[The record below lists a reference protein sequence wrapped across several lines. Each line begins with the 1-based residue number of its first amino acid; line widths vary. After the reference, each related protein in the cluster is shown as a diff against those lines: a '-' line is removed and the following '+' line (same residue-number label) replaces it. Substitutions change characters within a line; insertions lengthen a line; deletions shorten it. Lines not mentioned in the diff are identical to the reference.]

1 MGKKKNKDIGFFG
14 TIKGRISVFVTVC
27 TVIILSITTVIS
39 FTNTR
44 NVMVKDEKTLL
55 EEQAEGN
62 AKIMDEWLKAEG
74 KTISTMAIAL
84 SGMDIE
90 NKEAIMDYLEL
101 NLKDNENALMYYCCF
116 GYAGGAFPADH
127 SKVDLDPTTREWWK
141 RAVEENKLIY
151 TSPYTDAVTGKMV
164 ASIAIPFQMSGEQ
177 AVLLA
182 DITID
187 KLVEITKNVSTDDS
201 VQTFLV
207 DDTGAVVSH
216 ENEDFLP
223 KDGENTVL
231 TDEVKIDLN
240 ETKVFSFTDYDK
252 KNKYGAIEII
262 DATGWRFGVTKDRG
276 IIGAQ
281 IANSLLLPFAIDIIS
296 LAVVIYLLN
305 LVIRNMLQPMN
316 TLKVFVKEKV
326 IGIENCKMQKDEVN
340 EIKYLMGALEER
352 FIATIQ
358 KVKQES
364 SVIYDRMVTTNEM
377 VAAMSGNIMEISA
390 TMQETGANVE
400 SQTSSIQNIDD
411 TCAAVSEA
419 VEGLADKTQEMTAKA
434 AEIREKVEKLVPEII
449 EDKKNAA
456 SMTEDSRVRLEEAI
470 KNAKVIDQIVEV
482 SQAIQEIASQT
493 NLLALNASIEAAR
506 AGEAGKGFAVVADE
520 IKNLSS
526 VTSEEISKVNELTEK
541 VMQSVKL
548 LSNESNEI
556 LAFLDGVVMKD
567 YEKVEEMA
575 GSYEE
580 DAEYYA
586 QQSIELGEEA
596 SKVKDSVG
604 HINERLDIVTLSQG
618 ELNNA
623 MIAINDNLQMI
634 TTASEKMEVETK
646 EVLESIKS
654 LGDTVETFHI

>member
-556 LAFLDGVVMKD
+556 LEFLDGVVMKD

-580 DAEYYA
+580 DAGYYA
-586 QQSIELGEEA
+586 QQSFELGEEA

>member
-1 MGKKKNKDIGFFG
+1 MGNEKKKDIGFFG
-14 TIKGRISVFVTVC
+14 TIKGRIATFVTVC
-27 TVIILSITTVIS
+27 TVIILTITTVVSCTI
-39 FTNTR
+39 TR
-44 NVMVKDEKTLL
+44 NVMVKDAKTLL
-55 EEQAEGN
+55 AEQAEGN
-62 AKIMDEWLKAEG
+62 AKVMDEWLQEEG
-74 KTISTMAIAL
+74 KIISSMAIAL

-101 NLKDNENALMYYCCF
+101 NLKENENVLMYYCCF
-116 GYAGGAFPADH
+116 GYDGGAFPADH
-127 SKVDLDPTTREWWK
+127 SKPELDPTTREWWK
-141 RAVEENKLIY
+141 RAVAENKLIY
-151 TSPYTDAVTGKMV
+151 TAPYTDAITGKMV
-164 ASIAIPFQMSGEQ
+164 VSIAIPFQMSGEQ

-207 DDTGAVVSH
+207 DDTGAVISH

-223 KDGENTVL
+223 KDEGNIVL
-231 TDEVKIDLN
+231 TDKVKMDLN
-240 ETKVFSFTDYDK
+240 ETGVFPFTDYDK
-252 KNKYGAIEII
+252 KNKYGALGTI
-262 DATGWRFGVTKDRG
+262 DATGWKLGVTKDRG
-276 IIGAQ
+276 AISKQ
-281 IANSLLLPFAIDIIS
+281 ISSSLLLPFSIDVILLVI
-296 LAVVIYLLN
+296 VVFLLN
-305 LVIRNMLQPMN
+305 LVIRNLLNPMN
-316 TLKVFVKEKV
+316 TLKTFVKEKV
-326 IGIENCKMQKDEVN
+326 IGLENCKKQKNEVD

-364 SVIYDRMVTTNEM
+364 SVIHDKMVTNNEM
-377 VAAMSGNIMEISA
+377 VATMSGNIMEISA
-390 TMQETGANVE
+390 TMEETGANVE
-400 SQTSSIQNIDD
+400 SQTSSIQNIDE
-411 TCAAVSEA
+411 TCTAVSEA
-419 VEGLADKTQEMTAKA
+419 VEGLAGKTQEMTAKA
-434 AEIREKVEKLVPEII
+434 TQIREKVEKLVPEII

-482 SQAIQEIASQT
+482 SQAIREIASQT

-520 IKNLSS
+520 IKNLSN

-548 LSNESNEI
+548 LSSESNEI
-556 LAFLDGVVMKD
+556 LAFLDEVVMKD

-580 DAEYYA
+580 DAGYYA

-596 SKVKDSVG
+596 SKVKGSVG
-604 HINERLDIVTLSQG
+604 HINERLDTITLSQG
-618 ELNNA
+618 ELNDA

-634 TTASEKMEVETK
+634 TTASEKMAAETK

>member
-1 MGKKKNKDIGFFG
+1 M
-14 TIKGRISVFVTVC
+14 
-27 TVIILSITTVIS
+27 
-39 FTNTR
+39 
-44 NVMVKDEKTLL
+44 
-55 EEQAEGN
+55 
-62 AKIMDEWLKAEG
+62 
-74 KTISTMAIAL
+74 
-84 SGMDIE
+84 
-90 NKEAIMDYLEL
+90 
-101 NLKDNENALMYYCCF
+101 
-116 GYAGGAFPADH
+116 
-127 SKVDLDPTTREWWK
+127 DPTTREWWK

-556 LAFLDGVVMKD
+556 LEFLDGVVMKD

-580 DAEYYA
+580 DAGYYA
-586 QQSIELGEEA
+586 QQSFELGEEA